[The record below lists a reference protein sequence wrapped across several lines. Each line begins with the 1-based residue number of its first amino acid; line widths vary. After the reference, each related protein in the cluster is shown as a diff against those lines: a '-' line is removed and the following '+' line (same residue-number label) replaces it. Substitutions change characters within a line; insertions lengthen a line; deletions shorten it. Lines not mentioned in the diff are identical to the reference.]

1 MTSILFLLYYKTHV
15 SNHLLVLIHAKNELQ
30 AIEKAYKLLPEI
42 VAVEGCQRVL

>member
-1 MTSILFLLYYKTHV
+1 MTSILYIVYYHTNI

-42 VAVEGCQRVL
+42 VGVEGCQRVL

>member
-1 MTSILFLLYYKTHV
+1 MTSILYIIHYNTNV

-42 VAVEGCQRVL
+42 VSVEGCQRVF